1 MARGANIGPA
11 AVVES
16 NRRRCYPAVMIKH
29 TLAPNDLDEA
39 RKINTGLRAYGGTED
54 EFRSVVEVGLADIE
68 AGRVL
73 ERDTALEAVWR
84 VLNRPRP

>member
-1 MARGANIGPA
+1 
-11 AVVES
+11 
-16 NRRRCYPAVMIKH
+16 MIKH
-29 TLAPNDLDEA
+29 TLAPNDFDEA

-68 AGRVL
+68 AERVL